1 MDTNEEKTTKSWG
14 GAREGCGRNKKC
26 AKRMFFSA
34 TEETLDILNSL
45 DGNKSDFINECI
57 LKAVRG

>member
-1 MDTNEEKTTKSWG
+1 MNNNKEKTSNSWG
-14 GAREGCGRNKKC
+14 GAREGAGRKKKC

-34 TEETLDILNSL
+34 TEETLNILNSL

-57 LKAVRG
+57 IKAVRG